1 MAEEKYVPSKEA
13 EAILDGYRLL
23 DDNFM
28 TIFFDQNYAAVTL
41 VLNIVLNRTD
51 LQIKSIQVQKTEKSP
66 VPEGRNVV
74 LDVFAADAD
83 GKNYDIEIQRSD
95 FGADRKRARFLSGV
109 LDSRMLKS
117 GEDFSKLNESYVI
130 FITEHDVIGTGLPMV
145 HIERTI
151 TELQECF
158 NDGNHMIYVNGAYKN
173 DSSDIGRL
181 MHDFRCTSSVDMFY
195 DVLKNGMV
203 HFKETEGGREAVC
216 KAIETYGEQKE
227 MLGVVRLGRKLGW
240 SEERIADELM
250 EMFKI
255 SAETAKKL
263 LAPNVA

>member
-1 MAEEKYVPSKEA
+1 MPGKRY
-13 EAILDGYRLL
+13 DR
-23 DDNFM
+23 
-28 TIFFDQNYAAVTL
+28 
-41 VLNIVLNRTD
+41 
-51 LQIKSIQVQKTEKSP
+51 
-66 VPEGRNVV
+66 RNVV